1 MSTQVGTIGRTSGKP
16 FGSRTIVA
24 IVVAAILVLGVTA
37 AMPFFRG
44 TSEPIRQPQHVRTVS
59 TEQTTSAVEATTST
73 ETMLIEGGLQP
84 RPFAELTAKQVRRLQ
99 GGDSR

>member
-16 FGSRTIVA
+16 FGSRT

-44 TSEPIRQPQHVRTVS
+44 TSEPIRQPQHVRTVT
-59 TEQTTSAVEATTST
+59 TEQTTSAVEATTPT
-73 ETMLIEGGLQP
+73 ETMLIKGGLQP
-84 RPFAELTAKQVRRLQ
+84 RPFDAELTAKQVHRLEE
-99 GGDSR
+99 GDSR